1 MRFTDVVSH
10 SHRMAGL
17 AVAAL
22 ALPGLLL
29 ASAAAAS
36 ASPLTATAASAP
48 ARVAAA
54 ATQAGKPV
62 PVRPPSSPGA
72 GIGASIP
79 AKPHG
84 LRENSPLTT
93 WTVTLT
99 ASPNL
104 LWPTQY
110 SNLTATANM
119 DVGPTPYYLR
129 VYDQTAGAYV
139 VTCATGTTCSTSVTQ
154 PTPTTHY
161 YVAVVSY
168 ASAGYPPSGEQ
179 AVSGEAGVVWHGV
192 SLALAASQATVPVGA
207 ASTLTAT
214 TSQDI
219 GPSPFWTEIFDVTTG
234 ARIAVCGYGTMCSA
248 TVSQTAATTHEY
260 IAYLS
265 GNSTAYPPPGIQ
277 QPRSRRPRS
286 WPHPT

>member
-1 MRFTDVVSH
+1 MAGWRDQAPDVSEPSLVAPISSTPITDSANVAAECGNGLMFFLGGRMRFTDVLMH
-10 SHRMAGL
+10 GHRRAGL
-17 AVAAL
+17 AMAAL
-22 ALPGLLL
+22 VLPGLLV
-29 ASAAAAS
+29 ASAATAAAS
-36 ASPLTATAASAP
+36 PVAASPVAASPVAVSPVAATAA

-54 ATQAGKPV
+54 ATHAGKPV

-72 GIGASIP
+72 GTGTSIP

-84 LRENSPLTT
+84 LRENSLPST

-110 SNLTATANM
+110 STLTAATSA

-129 VYDQTAGAYV
+129 IYDQTAGAYV
-139 VTCATGTTCSTSVTQ
+139 VTCATGTTCSTPVTQ

-168 ASAGYPPSGEQ
+168 ASVGYPPSGAQ
-179 AVSGEAGVVWHGV
+179 AVSGAPGVVWPGV
-192 SLALAASQATVPVGA
+192 SMTLTASQAPVPVGA

-219 GPSPFWTEIFDVTTG
+219 GPSPFWSWIDAVTT
-234 ARIAVCGYGTMCSA
+234 
-248 TVSQTAATTHEY
+248 
-260 IAYLS
+260 
-265 GNSTAYPPPGIQ
+265 
-277 QPRSRRPRS
+277 
-286 WPHPT
+286 

>member
-1 MRFTDVVSH
+1 MRFADVVRH
-10 SHRMAGL
+10 SHRVAGL

-207 ASTLTAT
+207 ASTLT
-214 TSQDI
+214 
-219 GPSPFWTEIFDVTTG
+219 PSPRPGAG
-234 ARIAVCGYGTMCSA
+234 ARTGPGPA
-248 TVSQTAATTHEY
+248 TATASVA
-260 IAYLS
+260 
-265 GNSTAYPPPGIQ
+265 
-277 QPRSRRPRS
+277 
-286 WPHPT
+286 